1 MTCLFQKALGLGVL
15 GVVAL
20 VPPAQAKDRPKPPP
34 PCPLTSTLR
43 VAEAGSLEGIQS
55 LATCTN
61 VIVAPAIP
69 AEVPPAP
76 QIRIAPP
83 AEPRER
89 NAASVFLTSAGGF
102 EAKAAGAKGFEAKG
116 RPAVQ
121 GKFAT
126 KTLASGPMQVTA
138 IAPTADEPPAPEE
151 LANLPAELPAIE
163 AESILAMRPMS
174 YTTQYDAMIS
184 RVAARHRIDPLLL
197 HAVIDQE
204 SRYQR
209 TATSHAGARGLM
221 QLMPGTASML
231 NVRGAAIVDA
241 EANVDGGARLLRQL
255 HGRFNDFSLTLAAYN
270 AGEGAVRKYG
280 NQVPPY
286 RETQDYVRKVMA
298 RYNKLVAE
306 QSIGTR

>member
-1 MTCLFQKALGLGVL
+1 MTKLFHKALGAGLVT
-15 GVVAL
+15 VAAL
-20 VPPAQAKDRPKPPP
+20 AQPAEAKDRPKPPP
-34 PCPLTSTLR
+34 PCPLTAPLR
-43 VAEAGSLEGIQS
+43 VADEASLAGIQS
-55 LATCTN
+55 LADCSN
-61 VIVAPAIP
+61 IIIAPATA

-76 QIRIAPP
+76 EIRIAPP
-83 AEPRER
+83 AESRGR
-89 NAASVFLTSAGGF
+89 SGASVFLTSSGSLRD
-102 EAKAAGAKGFEAKG
+102 ESKIAAS
-116 RPAVQ
+116 R
-121 GKFAT
+121 KFAE
-126 KTLASGPMQVTA
+126 KIPASGPMRIAA
-138 IAPTADEPPAPEE
+138 IAPVAEEPPAPAEE
-151 LANLPAELPAIE
+151 AAAIAGTLPAIE

-255 HGRFNDFSLTLAAYN
+255 HGRFNDFTLTLAAYN

-280 NQVPPY
+280 NKVPPY
-286 RETQDYVRKVMA
+286 RETQDYVRQVMA

-306 QSIGTR
+306 QAVGTR